1 LQNVYIGV
9 VIDIL
14 IGSILPTVYFR
25 LYKNN
30 LRKDNM
36 DIFSAGDTAWILV
49 CTLLVLM
56 MSIPAV
62 AFFYGGLSKRKNVLN
77 TMFLTFIAFSII
89 SVIWVIFG
97 YQFAFGADINGLIG
111 APTNFF
117 LKGIG
122 LDDLN
127 GTIPTLLFV
136 MFQCA
141 FAGLT
146 CAIMSGALVGRMKTR
161 AWVIFVPIWA
171 CLVYVPIAHWVWGGG
186 WLMQMGALDF
196 AGGAVVHI
204 NSGISALAVA
214 LVLGKRK
221 NDSLIPHNLGY
232 AVLGAALLWFGWM
245 GFNGG
250 SGLAADGLAAN
261 AIIVS
266 NVAAAMGLIVWTV
279 IDVIKVGKPTVLG
292 AISGAVAGLVGITP
306 AAGFVDVFGA
316 LCIGLVAPI
325 ISYYSIN
332 YLKPKLGYDDALD
345 VWGIHGMSG
354 VWGAIATGIFAVP
367 AVGGVAGLVA
377 GNPQQVLIQI
387 ISVIATMIY
396 SFAVSYIIAKVLD
409 KALNGIRVDEK
420 EEIGGLDSHL
430 HKESAYNFNS

>member
-1 LQNVYIGV
+1 
-9 VIDIL
+9 
-14 IGSILPTVYFR
+14 
-25 LYKNN
+25 
-30 LRKDNM
+30 M
-36 DIFSAGDTAWILV
+36 DVMFSGGDTAWILV
-49 CTLLVLM
+49 CTLLVLI

-77 TMFLTFIAFSII
+77 TIFLTFIAFSII

-111 APTNFF
+111 SPTNFF
-117 LKGIG
+117 LQGIG
-122 LDDLN
+122 MDDLS
-127 GTIPTLLFV
+127 GSIPTLLFV

-146 CAIMSGALVGRMKTR
+146 CAIMSGALVGRMKTK
-161 AWVIFVPIWA
+161 AWVIFTILWV
-171 CLVYVPIAHWVWGGG
+171 CLVYVSIAHWVWGGG

-196 AGGAVVHI
+196 AGGTVVHI

-214 LVLGKRK
+214 LVLGRRK
-221 NDSLIPHNLGY
+221 NISVPHNLGY

-250 SGLAADGLAAN
+250 SGLAANGLAAN

-266 NVAAAMGLIVWTV
+266 NVAASMGLIVWTM
-279 IDVIKVGKPTVLG
+279 IDTKIVGKPTVLG

-306 AAGFVDVFGA
+306 AAGFVDVYGA
-316 LCIGLVAPI
+316 LVIGAVASVV
-325 ISYYSIN
+325 SYFAVY

-367 AVGGVAGLVA
+367 TVNEAAGLIA
-377 GNPQQVLIQI
+377 GNANQVIIQV
-387 ISVIATMIY
+387 ISVVATIVY
-396 SFAVSYIIAKVLD
+396 AFVISYILAKVLD
-409 KALNGIRVDEK
+409 KALGGIRV
-420 EEIGGLDSHL
+420 EESEEVIGLDTSL
-430 HKESAYNFNS
+430 HQESAYNFN

>member
-1 LQNVYIGV
+1 MDV
-9 VIDIL
+9 V
-14 IGSILPTVYFR
+14 
-25 LYKNN
+25 
-30 LRKDNM
+30 
-36 DIFSAGDTAWILV
+36 FSAGDTAWILT
-49 CTLLVLM
+49 CTLLVLL

-77 TMFLTFIAFSII
+77 TIFLTFIAFSIV

-97 YQFAFGADINGLIG
+97 YQFAFGNDINGLIG

-117 LKGIG
+117 LQGIA

-141 FAGLT
+141 FA
-146 CAIMSGALVGRMKTR
+146 V
-161 AWVIFVPIWA
+161 IWA
-171 CLVYVPIAHWVWGGG
+171 CLVYVPVAHWVWGGG

-196 AGGAVVHI
+196 AGGAVVHM
-204 NSGISALAVA
+204 NSGAAALAVA

-221 NDSLIPHNLGY
+221 DTSLIPHNLGY

-266 NVAAAMGLIVWTV
+266 NVAAAMGLIVWTGLDTY
-279 IDVIKVGKPTVLG
+279 IVGKPTVLG
-292 AISGAVAGLVGITP
+292 AISGGVAGLVAITP
-306 AAGFVDVFGA
+306 AAGFVDVPGA
-316 LCIGLVAPI
+316 LIIGAIAPFV
-325 ISYYSIN
+325 SYFAIY
-332 YLKPKLGYDDALD
+332 YLKAKLGYDDALD

-354 VWGAIATGIFAVP
+354 IWGALATGIFAVP
-367 AVGGVAGLVA
+367 SVGGVAGLIA
-377 GNPQQVLIQI
+377 GNPNQVVIQI
-387 ISVIATMIY
+387 ISIVATLAY
-396 SFAVSYIIAKVLD
+396 SFTVSFILAKVID
-409 KALNGIRVDEK
+409 KAMNGIRVEEY
-420 EEIGGLDSHL
+420 EEIGGLDTNL
-430 HKESAYNFNS
+430 HEESAYNLN

>member
-1 LQNVYIGV
+1 
-9 VIDIL
+9 
-14 IGSILPTVYFR
+14 
-25 LYKNN
+25 
-30 LRKDNM
+30 M
-36 DIFSAGDTAWILV
+36 DVFSAGDTAWVLICTILV
-49 CTLLVLM
+49 LL

-62 AFFYGGLSKRKNVLN
+62 AFFYGGLCKRKNVLN
-77 TMFLTFIAFSII
+77 TIFLTFIAFSII

-97 YQFAFGADINGLIG
+97 YQFAFGTDISGLIG
-111 APTNFF
+111 SPSNFF
-117 LKGIG
+117 LQGIG
-122 LDDLN
+122 LDELS

-146 CAIMSGALVGRMKTR
+146 CAIISGALVGRMKTK
-161 AWVIFVPIWA
+161 AWIAFTILWVCI
-171 CLVYVPIAHWVWGGG
+171 VYVPIAHWVWGGG

-214 LVLGKRK
+214 LVLGRRK
-221 NDSLIPHNLGY
+221 NISIPHNLGY
-232 AVLGAALLWFGWM
+232 AVLGAALLWIGWM

-266 NVAAAMGLIVWTV
+266 NVAAAVGLIVWTL
-279 IDVIKVGKPTVLG
+279 IDTKVVGKPTVLG
-292 AISGAVAGLVGITP
+292 AISGAIAGLVGITP

-316 LCIGLVAPI
+316 LVIGAGASVV
-325 ISYYSIN
+325 SYFAVY

-367 AVGGVAGLVA
+367 AVNGAAGLIA
-377 GNPQQVLIQI
+377 GNANQLVVQI
-387 ISVIATMIY
+387 ISVVVTIVYAFTI
-396 SFAVSYIIAKVLD
+396 SYILAKVLD
-409 KALNGIRVDEK
+409 KAMGGIRV
-420 EEIGGLDSHL
+420 EESEETD
-430 HKESAYNFNS
+430 

>member
-1 LQNVYIGV
+1 MVMFN
-9 VIDIL
+9 
-14 IGSILPTVYFR
+14 
-25 LYKNN
+25 
-30 LRKDNM
+30 
-36 DIFSAGDTAWILV
+36 AGDTAWILT
-49 CTLLVLM
+49 CTLLVLL

-77 TMFLTFIAFSII
+77 TMFLTFIGFAII
-89 SVIWVIFG
+89 SVLWVVCG
-97 YQFAFGADINGLIG
+97 YQFAFGSDINGLIG

-117 LKGIG
+117 LQGIG

-141 FAGLT
+141 FAGIT
-146 CAIMSGALVGRMKTR
+146 CAIMSGALVGRMKTK

-171 CLVYVPIAHWVWGGG
+171 LLVYVPIAHWVWGGG

-221 NDSLIPHNLGY
+221 NTSLIPHNLGY

-266 NVAAAMGLIVWTV
+266 NVAAATGLIVWTI
-279 IDVIKVGKPTVLG
+279 IDVTKIGKPTMLG

-316 LCIGLVAPI
+316 LVIGAVAPI
-325 ISYYSIN
+325 VSYYSIN

-345 VWGIHGMSG
+345 AWGIHGMSG

-367 AVGGVAGLVA
+367 SVGEVAGLIA
-377 GNPQQVLIQI
+377 GNANQVVIQI
-387 ISVIATMIY
+387 ISVIATIVY
-396 SFAVSYIIAKVLD
+396 SFVVSYILAKILD
-409 KALNGIRVDEK
+409 KSMNGIRVEES
-420 EEIGGLDSHL
+420 EEIGGLDTNL

>member
-1 LQNVYIGV
+1 MV
-9 VIDIL
+9 
-14 IGSILPTVYFR
+14 
-25 LYKNN
+25 
-30 LRKDNM
+30 M
-36 DIFSAGDTAWILV
+36 FSAGDTAWILV
-49 CTLLVLM
+49 CTLLVLL

-97 YQFAFGADINGLIG
+97 YQFAFGSDINGLIG
-111 APTNFF
+111 APSNFF
-117 LKGIG
+117 LQGIG

-146 CAIMSGALVGRMKTR
+146 CAIMSGALVGRMKTK
-161 AWVIFVPIWA
+161 AWVIFVPLWA
-171 CLVYVPIAHWVWGGG
+171 CLVYVPVAHWVWGGG

-221 NDSLIPHNLGY
+221 NDALIPHNLGY

-261 AIIVS
+261 AVIVS
-266 NVAAAMGLIVWTV
+266 NVSAAMGLIVWTI
-279 IDVIKVGKPTVLG
+279 IDVMKVGKPTVLG

-316 LCIGLVAPI
+316 LFIGIVASI

-354 VWGAIATGIFAVP
+354 IWGAIATGIFAVP
-367 AVGGVAGLVA
+367 AVGGVAGLIA
-377 GNPQQVLIQI
+377 GNPEQVVIQI
-387 ISVIATMIY
+387 ISVIATIVY
-396 SFAVSYIIAKVLD
+396 SFVVSYVLAKILE
-409 KALNGIRVDEK
+409 KSLNGIRVDEK